1 MAEKT
6 VPAFSE
12 LLPPGT
18 RLVLGRGIAA
28 VTDEPEYVPPP
39 VGSLDP
45 DVYFPTA
52 RYTKGVGY
60 GETHEKATLA
70 AIADYLAKKAAP

>member
-1 MAEKT
+1 MSEKIK
-6 VPAFSE
+6 PAFSE

-18 RLVLGRGIAA
+18 RLALGPGIAA

-39 VGSLDP
+39 IGSVDP
-45 DVYFPTA
+45 DVFFPTA

-60 GETHEKATLA
+60 GDTHEKATLA
-70 AIADYLAKKAAP
+70 AIADYLAKKGAI